1 MIMKRISSIAFAI
14 AFLAAIVLFTGY
26 GSKYISMNVAQ
37 NIFIVAG
44 AIGILLN
51 LISFQDGKHSPLYSL
66 LYWGASIVLFAGL
79 VFRIQHWPFSSYILI
94 GGMILL
100 GTTFFVPTK
109 RIDGKEKDEELLDNF
124 E

>member
-1 MIMKRISSIAFAI
+1 MKRISSIAFAI